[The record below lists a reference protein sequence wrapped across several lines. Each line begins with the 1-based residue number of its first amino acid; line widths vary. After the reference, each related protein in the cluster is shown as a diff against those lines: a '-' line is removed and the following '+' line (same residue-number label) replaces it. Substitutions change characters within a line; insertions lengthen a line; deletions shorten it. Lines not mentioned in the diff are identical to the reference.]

1 MREKH
6 MRTPSHTST
15 HLGSVLFRL
24 RDQRPNEERKEARK
38 LIKSYVTCSNTRQRE
53 IDRDYHYHDMETS
66 PKKKNDEPSESEDNA
81 GGNRIRMLAIVKT
94 YDDTADPKNHLKN
107 FTNAA
112 KVERWEMPTWCHVR
126 RKCLGNSLQALLSM
140 VKARDDVEKDSPD

>member
-1 MREKH
+1 MLTWMDPSETLLTEREWPKSTSTSLCLTGCSMILKDPEGKKEFFKPPSPSLSRSVLSKLGQRSRGMREKH

-15 HLGSVLFRL
+15 HLGSILFRL

-38 LIKSYVTCSNTRQRE
+38 LIKSYVTCSNTLQRE

-81 GGNRIRMLAIVKT
+81 GGS
-94 YDDTADPKNHLKN
+94 HLK
-107 FTNAA
+107 
-112 KVERWEMPTWCHVR
+112 
-126 RKCLGNSLQALLSM
+126 
-140 VKARDDVEKDSPD
+140 